1 MSTVW
6 RWRILL
12 TIVLVAAGLGS
23 VVPFAHAGAL
33 PDDGG
38 AEWRLEQPESPE
50 PPVGIERAKWPVG
63 LGHIGD
69 IEFWAPNRGALITA
83 GNGSTVSA
91 GVWLYNGQSWRELAT
106 VCGAT
111 DGRIAWAGPDE
122 FWTVSDGRPGQAP
135 DSQGNLPPLADDTLC
150 RFAVGSS
157 GRFEVA
163 DSYAT
168 LGFQSTSYRA
178 MHAAA
183 CISSNDCWFA
193 GEPLEEP
200 AIGTFQLHW
209 NGHSLLAQPYLPE
222 GHAVSGMS
230 AFEGS
235 LYEGLRLDEADRNL
249 KRSLELP
256 ALRRINPEGTSPTFE
271 SILGLPLYGPRES
284 PYGLDS
290 LRLGADAD
298 ALWGAAG
305 PSPDAPES
313 AHLESAGVTVVRYSK
328 IQYIRGLGEYIE
340 EGSPSWTQVI
350 GPESEPKGKELFP
363 EDEVVESMAG
373 EPQSNSAWMALD
385 TESDQRSPS
394 PTTFASV
401 ARVSADGTVS
411 DRLQLPAEGELLG
424 PKGGARHVICPKLG
438 DCWLTTSQGW
448 LFHLSSP
455 GEAHEGT
462 GDPAFTDEPAEAPI
476 SFRPADE
483 GVPQTAPDAPP
494 EDTSG
499 LGESGPPSESFSQLT
514 QVAVNPFASVAVPLL
529 SHMHSRLLHGTTL
542 QLSFHLAVKARVRL
556 LAKRRNA
563 VVASTPTRTLSAG
576 NRVLQVRLNA
586 RRWPTKLDLQT
597 HALAPL
603 PTVTTRE
610 SNTTTVSTSL
620 AFPDTREL
628 DPSGLP
634 R

>member
-1 MSTVW
+1 M
-6 RWRILL
+6 LL
-12 TIVLVAAGLGS
+12 AALLIVLGLLGGA
-23 VVPFAHAGAL
+23 PLAHAERLA
-33 PDDGG
+33 DDGE

-50 PPVGIERAKWPVG
+50 PPVGIERPEWPVG
-63 LGHIGD
+63 LGKIGD
-69 IEFWAPNRGALITA
+69 VEFWAPNRGALVTA
-83 GNGSTVSA
+83 GNGSTVPA

-106 VCGAT
+106 VCGAG

-122 FWTVSDGRPGQAP
+122 FWTVSDGRPGQAA
-135 DSQGNLPPLADDTLC
+135 DSEGNLPPLANDTLC

-168 LGFQSTSYRA
+168 LGFLSTSYRE

-183 CISSNDCWFA
+183 CISSSDCWFA
-193 GEPLEEP
+193 GEPLGEP

-209 NGHSLLAQPYLPE
+209 NGHSLLAEPYLPE
-222 GHAVSGMS
+222 GHAVNSLS
-230 AFEGS
+230 VFEGS

-256 ALRRINPEGTSPTFE
+256 ALRAINPEGAFE
-271 SILGLPLYGPRES
+271 SILGLPLYGPKES
-284 PYGLDS
+284 PYALDS
-290 LRLGADAD
+290 LRLGADGN

-313 AHLESAGVTVVRYSK
+313 AHLEDAGVTVVRNSK
-328 IQYIRGLGEYIE
+328 IQYSPELGEYVE
-340 EGSPSWTQVI
+340 EGSPRWTQVI
-350 GPESEPKGKELFP
+350 GPESEPKGRELFP
-363 EDEVVESMAG
+363 EDEVVESIAA
-373 EPQSNSAWMALD
+373 EPVSNSAWMALG
-385 TESDQRSPS
+385 TEADQSAPS
-394 PTTFASV
+394 PTTSASV

-411 DRLQLPAEGELLG
+411 DKLQLPAPGESLG
-424 PKGGARHVICPKLG
+424 PKGGARHLVCPAVH

-448 LFHLSSP
+448 LFHLSAA
-455 GEAHEGT
+455 GEAHEST

-476 SFRPADE
+476 SFRPIDE
-483 GVPQTAPDAPP
+483 SVPQTVLDAPP

-499 LGESGPPSESFSQLT
+499 LEEARPPSESFSQLT
-514 QVAVNPFASVAVPLL
+514 QTTVNPFASVTLPLL

-556 LAKRRNA
+556 LAKRHNA

-576 NRVLQVRLNA
+576 NRSLLVRLNV

-603 PTVTTRE
+603 PTVSTRE

-620 AFPDTREL
+620 AFPNTRAF
-628 DPSGLP
+628 DPSGLL